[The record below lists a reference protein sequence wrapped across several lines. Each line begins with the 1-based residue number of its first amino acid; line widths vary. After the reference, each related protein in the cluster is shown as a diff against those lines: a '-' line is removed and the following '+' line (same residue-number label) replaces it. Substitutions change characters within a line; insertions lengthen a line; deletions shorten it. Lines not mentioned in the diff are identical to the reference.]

1 MLPCVFACSSRGRLF
16 IGTAAHASWHLRAF
30 AVVCSPAHLQLI
42 HESPHSPRRR
52 PGHASCFWG
61 KTPSK
66 AYLLCRAG
74 REFKTELV
82 EGGGAR
88 RSVRGPTARVGSG
101 MGPPPTGQAREAG
114 PPSGNGRHTRPHGRG
129 AVGVWLPP
137 LCAQQG
143 ILQDSQDAMLPRQ
156 MLPSRW
162 RKAEMCALPGA
173 PSSGAPRPLGRP
185 VLRRSSLDPGT
196 EDRGQR
202 RREAGS
208 EPRGRSG
215 GARKDSV
222 FLGSSAS
229 HIPVT
234 REAPL
239 KGDSSD
245 ETSVLWAWQG
255 VCTNTAVGRGSYLCS
270 LSPPGLLLSFSCG
283 IASPCPQS
291 PTRDTPEAPAPG
303 IGTGCAAAASGA
315 VASLAGAAFAI
326 FASLGGHGPGVCSF
340 SPLN

>member
-1 MLPCVFACSSRGRLF
+1 MGGGRWECGSHPFVPSRGSSRTHKTRCCRGR
-16 IGTAAHASWHLRAF
+16 
-30 AVVCSPAHLQLI
+30 CSPAGGG
-42 HESPHSPRRR
+42 R
-52 PGHASCFWG
+52 PGCV
-61 KTPSK
+61 PC
-66 AYLLCRAG
+66 L
-74 REFKTELV
+74 
-82 EGGGAR
+82 
-88 RSVRGPTARVGSG
+88 
-101 MGPPPTGQAREAG
+101 
-114 PPSGNGRHTRPHGRG
+114 
-129 AVGVWLPP
+129 
-137 LCAQQG
+137 
-143 ILQDSQDAMLPRQ
+143 
-156 MLPSRW
+156 
-162 RKAEMCALPGA
+162 
-173 PSSGAPRPLGRP
+173 APRPLGRP
-185 VLRRSSLDPGT
+185 VLRRSFLNPGT

-208 EPRGRSG
+208 EPRGRNG
-215 GARKDSV
+215 GAPDSV